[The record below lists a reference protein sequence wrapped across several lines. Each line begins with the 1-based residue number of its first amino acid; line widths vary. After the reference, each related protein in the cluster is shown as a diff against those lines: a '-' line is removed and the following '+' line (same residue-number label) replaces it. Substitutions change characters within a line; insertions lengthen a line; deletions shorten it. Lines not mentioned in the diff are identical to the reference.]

1 MPVKLLDVGINWQRL
16 DQRQWKDLVAQL
28 NGRKPE
34 PELRNGNRNRR
45 PEPGLATVRWC
56 THTAARRRPPVIA
69 GVVVF
74 GDSSLGFNC

>member
-34 PELRNGNRNRR
+34 LETRERKPIRELGT
-45 PEPGLATVRWC
+45 GLATPQPEG
-56 THTAARRRPPVIA
+56 ALL
-69 GVVVF
+69 
-74 GDSSLGFNC
+74 S